1 MTGVKT
7 RVLTGLALAAAVAAV
22 TLGAPAGLFA
32 ALALAAAVAALLE
45 WNRLQ
50 PGRPAGAVAVAVAAA
65 VMAAAAAVLFFAP
78 QKLAT
83 ACLAGALLWMWLAVD
98 LFRRHAGPAATT
110 ATVAAVTTSGARH
123 SHSDGD
129 NALRHLAQGAAV
141 LWLAWCAAVWLRVEH
156 GAGVALGALAVV
168 WAADSGAYFAGKRFG
183 KRRLAPAISP
193 GKTVAGLVG
202 GVAAAVAVAVL
213 ASMLAWAAA
222 DAAQT
227 RWWLAAALAA
237 ALFSVVGDL
246 YESSLKRR
254 AGVKDSGGLLP
265 GHGGILDRIDGLIA
279 ALPAFAVVWRF
290 SEAAQ

>member
-1 MTGVKT
+1 MTGIKT

-22 TLGAPAGLFA
+22 TLGAPAGVFA

-65 VMAAAAAVLFFAP
+65 VMVGAAAVLFFAP

-98 LFRRHAGPAATT
+98 LFRRRAGPAVASV

-123 SHSDGD
+123 RHSDGD

-202 GVAAAVAVAVL
+202 GLAAALTIAAL
-213 ASMLAWAAA
+213 LAAA

-227 RWWLAAALAA
+227 RWWLVAALVA

-279 ALPAFAVVWRF
+279 ALPPFAVVWRF
-290 SEAAQ
+290 SDAAQ